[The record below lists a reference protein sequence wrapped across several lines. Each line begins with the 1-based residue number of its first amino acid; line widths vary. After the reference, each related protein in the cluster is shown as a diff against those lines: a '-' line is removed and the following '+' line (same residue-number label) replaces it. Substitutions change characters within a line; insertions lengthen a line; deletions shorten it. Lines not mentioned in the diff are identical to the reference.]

1 MKLHRL
7 EQRQALPIS
16 LEEAWDFFSNPK
28 NLDEITPDEVGF
40 EITHCPEGRMYE
52 GEIISYRV
60 KIAPMVWVRWVTEI
74 KAVEELVSFVDEQ
87 RAGPYKFWHHRH
99 FFEEIPGG
107 VLMTDLV
114 NYSVGM
120 GFIGEVAHNVFVRQ
134 QLKSI
139 FEGRRSFLAKRFG
152 ELERGKTD

>member
-52 GEIISYRV
+52 GEIITYRV
-60 KIAPMVWVRWVTEI
+60 KIAPMIWVRWVTEI

-99 FFEEIPGG
+99 YFEEIPGG

-120 GFIGEVAHNVFVRQ
+120 GPIGEVAHKLFVHQ
-134 QLKSI
+134 QLNNI
-139 FEGRRSFLAKRFG
+139 FEGRRDFLGKRFG
-152 ELERGKTD
+152 VLDLDKDD